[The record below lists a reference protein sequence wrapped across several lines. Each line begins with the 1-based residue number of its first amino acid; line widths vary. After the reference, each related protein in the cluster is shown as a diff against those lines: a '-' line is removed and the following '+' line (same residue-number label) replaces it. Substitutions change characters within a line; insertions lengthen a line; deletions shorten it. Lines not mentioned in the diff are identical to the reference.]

1 MNITKQVIDDVNI
14 VLSLEIEKADYS
26 EAVEKSLKTYRQR
39 LQMPGFRKGM
49 VPMTLVRKQVG
60 AQVTYDEVNKL
71 INSSLYDYI
80 SENHLNVL
88 GEPML
93 DEEQKPVDFMTE
105 EKFTVSFKLAIAP
118 EFSLTLDKNI
128 TVPYYTISVDEKM
141 LNGQIEGYRNQ
152 FGEYKP
158 TEEVSEGDVVKGDIA
173 ELDADGNILE
183 GGIMAEGATVMPKYL
198 KNEDEKAKFVGAKK
212 LTSVDFNPAVA
223 TDNNVNELAS
233 MLQISKEKA
242 EGLTA
247 NFRFTI
253 NEITHHAPA
262 EMGEEFY
269 KKVFG
274 DECVTEEA
282 FKAKVTEIIAAQLKE
297 NSEYKFAVDCRDIL
311 RQTVGELTYPVDALK
326 RWMLAKDEKRDAAK
340 LDEDMPRILEDLKWQ
355 LIEEKIVSAYDIKI
369 TEADIKNEARIV
381 ISHQMMQYGMSNLPE
396 EYLAQYVESVIK
408 DEKQKGQYR
417 DQAITRKII
426 EKIRETVTVDN
437 KEVSMEDFSAMLK

>member
-49 VPMTLVRKQVG
+49 VPMGLVRKQVG

-158 TEEVSEGDVVKGDIA
+158 AEEVSEGDVVKGDIA

-381 ISHQMMQYGMSNLPE
+381 ISHQMMQYGMANLPE